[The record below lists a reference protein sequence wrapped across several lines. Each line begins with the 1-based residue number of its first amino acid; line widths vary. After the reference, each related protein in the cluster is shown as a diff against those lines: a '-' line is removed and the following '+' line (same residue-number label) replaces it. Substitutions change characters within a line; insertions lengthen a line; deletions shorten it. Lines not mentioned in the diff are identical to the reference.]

1 MNRLIIP
8 LLLQTLLFC
17 NCKSNH
23 SNTNN
28 YAPET
33 PQKGEVV
40 VIIDKY
46 RQSTYGVPMLSYF
59 DGYFINSVYIK
70 NVKKTDTIEVTT
82 YLPLME
88 ISYHHENGFQY
99 SFMASPTDTLRIM
112 FENNLPYAISN
123 HKNQKPLDFSWQLQF
138 ESQHSLLENK
148 DPFYIKVKEKDL
160 MKKRAYFADY
170 VKELEN
176 KGNYIDSLYQ
186 QQLISTNNYSIIK
199 RFLHYRNEI
208 LFTDKYNKE
217 YIKLKKEFNLFDKD
231 TNMHSS
237 YSTIANYLDYKYKF
251 SKGYNP
257 HEYFDSLFTDTIVKG
272 NPKIAVLC
280 KLLAD
285 ITEMNP
291 TAEFEECAAK
301 LYSLTSDT
309 IYHNNIKSITP
320 AEVQYKVTENS
331 NDLWFVD
338 TKGNKSNLTN
348 LLSNNKGK
356 VIYIDFWA
364 SWCAPCRA
372 AMSMA
377 KELRKE
383 YANKDIVFVYLALSD
398 KEEAWK
404 KALPALGLESIANS
418 YLIINTEKAS
428 IIKDLAIT
436 SIPHYL
442 LIDRN
447 GTIVT
452 QKAPGPEGSSIRSFI
467 NQLL

>member
-8 LLLQTLLFC
+8 LLFLTLLFC
-17 NCKSNH
+17 KCKSNH
-23 SNTNN
+23 SSTNN
-28 YAPET
+28 NAPEA

-46 RQSTYGVPMLSYF
+46 RQSTYGIPMLSYF

-70 NVKKTDTIEVTT
+70 NVKETDTIEVTT

-88 ISYHHENGFQY
+88 ISYHHENGFRY
-99 SFMASPTDTLRIM
+99 SFMASPTDTLRIK

-123 HKNQKPLDFSWQLQF
+123 HKNQKPLDFSWQLRF
-138 ESQHSLLENK
+138 ESQHSLLGNK
-148 DPFYIKVKEKDL
+148 DPFYIKIKEKDL

-176 KGNYIDSLYQ
+176 KGNYINSLYQ
-186 QQLISTNNYSIIK
+186 QQLISASNYSQIK
-199 RFLHYRNEI
+199 RSLYYSKEDI
-208 LFTDKYNKE
+208 FTDRYNRDYLMLKE
-217 YIKLKKEFNLFDKD
+217 NFEFNKAD
-231 TNMHSS
+231 TNAN
-237 YSTIANYLDYKYKF
+237 STLGIMSHLSCKYKF
-251 SKGYNP
+251 GKDYNP
-257 HEYFDSLFTDTIVKG
+257 RERFDSLFTDTVVKG

-280 KLLAD
+280 NLLAD

-301 LYSLTSDT
+301 LYSITSDT
-309 IYHNNIKSITP
+309 IYHSYIKSITP
-320 AEVQYKVTENS
+320 AEVQYKVTENG

-348 LLSNNKGK
+348 LLSSNKGK

-383 YANKDIVFVYLALSD
+383 YANKDVVFVYLALSD